1 MIKYI
6 KLNLIMKNYIRK
18 FFILITI
25 FVALYFSGC
34 AVVQQIDRERLA
46 DPNMIFDE
54 NPIEQGVQNHYLYI
68 REGSQGADG
77 AKSGGCGCG

>member
-1 MIKYI
+1 M
-6 KLNLIMKNYIRK
+6 NNFMKNKLRN
-18 FFILITI
+18 FLFLFTL
-25 FVALYFSGC
+25 VSVYFSGC

>member
-1 MIKYI
+1 MNI
-6 KLNLIMKNYIRK
+6 KLLPGTMAKMFFTLLTAYCIFYI
-18 FFILITI
+18 
-25 FVALYFSGC
+25 SGC
-34 AVVQQIDRERLA
+34 QVVKPIDRERLS

-54 NPIEQGVQNHYLYI
+54 NPIEKGIQNHYLYI

>member
-1 MIKYI
+1 MFKKSRRFLFLSAIS
-6 KLNLIMKNYIRK
+6 
-18 FFILITI
+18 FAIL
-25 FVALYFSGC
+25 FAGC
-34 AVVQQIDRERLA
+34 MTVKPIDRERLS